1 MAFST
6 NYLFTIP
13 KTKKICKGGQ
23 VLNID
28 KNRRQHIA
36 DTIAFCQYSRPDPKC
51 LKYTVFILVVL
62 VCTRYVCM
70 AEDVYEEDV
79 REEGSNLI
87 VKVNAN
93 VDNAKTT
100 IGDKIRYK
108 ISVDFPKEIEVLFP
122 EIMDEIAGLAVV
134 DSGTEK
140 LEKDEGRIMLE
151 RWYDL
156 ETYNTGSYVIPAL
169 EIKYKKKGKLE
180 DEIVKTP
187 EVFVEV
193 VSILDEKA
201 SDIRDI
207 KPPVV
212 INKNYYRLYVIIAI
226 VLCVLALAAIVLHFL
241 YRRKHRK
248 IEFVPEPLPAH
259 KIAYNELEKLKALN
273 LISKGLVKEY
283 YYRLSNIVRH
293 YIENRFKLMAP
304 ERTTEEF
311 LTEMTTTYK
320 LEKVHKE
327 LIGNFLEHCDMVKF
341 AAYGPDTQE
350 IENAFN
356 LAEKLVDETREVLQ
370 SEVTV
375 HKRKILDRIT
385 G

>member
-1 MAFST
+1 MG
-6 NYLFTIP
+6 I
-13 KTKKICKGGQ
+13 K
-23 VLNID
+23 NI
-28 KNRRQHIA
+28 I
-36 DTIAFCQYSRPDPKC
+36 
-51 LKYTVFILVVL
+51 KYTVFILVVL

-79 REEGSNLI
+79 REEGSNSI

-93 VDNAKTT
+93 VDNAKVT
-100 IGDKIRYK
+100 IGDKIKYK
-108 ISVDFPKEIEVLFP
+108 ITVNFPEEIEVLFP
-122 EIMDEIAGLAVV
+122 EIMDEIAGLTVV
-134 DSGTEK
+134 DSGNEK
-140 LEKDEGRIMLE
+140 LEKDEGRIMQE
-151 RWYDL
+151 IWYIL
-156 ETYNTGSYVIPAL
+156 ETYDTGSYIIPAL
-169 EIKYKKKGKLE
+169 EIKYKKKGELE

-187 EVFVEV
+187 EVFIEV

-226 VLCVLALAAIVLHFL
+226 AFGILALAAIVLHFL

-259 KIAYNELEKLKALN
+259 KIAYSELEKLKALN

-320 LEKVHKE
+320 LEEMHKK
-327 LIGNFLEHCDMVKF
+327 LIRNFLEHCDMVKF
-341 AAYGPDTQE
+341 AAYGPDNRE

-356 LAEKLVDETREVLQ
+356 LAKKLVDETREVL
-370 SEVTV
+370 EPVPA
-375 HKRKILDRIT
+375 RKIVGLAN